1 VNDDCLTLRPLVGS
15 YVLGGLSAEEAEVV
29 RAHLATCPGCGSEHA
44 RLAPLPGLLTL
55 AAGAEAAV
63 ADPPPAALEERLLD
77 AVARE
82 APARRRR
89 RRRPLRRPGWLA
101 AGLAT
106 AVAAAAVAVLVLAG
120 GGGRPGYDVT
130 LQASAAVPRASAWA
144 ELEQVPGGTSMDL
157 WVKGL
162 PRDARTVYEVQCDAP
177 GWSASAGTFRVG
189 PDGAAHV
196 VLTTAARRGEY
207 DAIRIVR
214 RGDHRVVF
222 RASLT

>member
-15 YVLGGLSAEEAEVV
+15 YVLGGLSAEETEVV

-44 RLAPLPGLLTL
+44 RLA
-55 AAGAEAAV
+55 
-63 ADPPPAALEERLLD
+63 
-77 AVARE
+77 
-82 APARRRR
+82 
-89 RRRPLRRPGWLA
+89 PLRRPGWLA